1 MNQKAQL
8 ILLILCLGLTVINT
22 VILTT
27 NFITARKF
35 VTEIDKLITQ
45 AIDQLAKTIESFNSS
60 QFQAIDSKNYELI
73 SPGSFTTFFLKDK
86 AVAVIGSISFNL
98 ANEACKLR
106 LDREKDR
113 IMDALMTLF
122 LQKSRDE
129 LSTASGVEL
138 LKSQIKNTVNKIIG
152 CTETNGVKGVYL
164 YIKAVSSTD

>member
-1 MNQKAQL
+1 MTK
-8 ILLILCLGLTVINT
+8 V
-22 VILTT
+22 
-27 NFITARKF
+27 
-35 VTEIDKLITQ
+35 DKLITQ

-73 SPGSFTTFFLKDK
+73 SPGSFTTFLLKDK
-86 AVAVIGSISFNL
+86 AVAVIDSISFNL

-164 YIKAVSSTD
+164 YIRAMTDID